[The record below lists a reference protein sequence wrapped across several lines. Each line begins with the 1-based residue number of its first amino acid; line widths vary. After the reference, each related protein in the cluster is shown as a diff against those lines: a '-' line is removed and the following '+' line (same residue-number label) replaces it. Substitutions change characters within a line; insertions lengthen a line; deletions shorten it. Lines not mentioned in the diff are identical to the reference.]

1 MRRFILNSSLLLG
14 LLCNYQ
20 PAAAQKAAAL
30 KPPISFGDVSAA
42 DFGPNPTP
50 VAADS
55 AAEAEVLCDYGQSRI
70 VGATEK
76 FQVVFDRTTR
86 IHILRKAGYEWATVR
101 VPLYVD
107 DDQREKLSNLKGFT
121 YNMVGGKVEKTKLD
135 PSSGVF
141 SEKIDKNHV
150 LYSFTLPNVK
160 EGSVVEFTYTIT
172 SDFLFNLQDWQFQ
185 HSIPTRWSEYRV
197 TLPSFFRY
205 KEITH
210 GYLPFAA
217 SDQAW
222 VPYSTGYHQNQQTG
236 YGSVN
241 TGPTQTTSISTQA
254 LAQRWVLQNAPAF
267 REEPFMAAAQDYMR
281 SVHFELAG
289 SDFTGHDF
297 HDLSNTWEKIGAA
310 LLADER
316 FGVVLNQNS
325 PLATE
330 AKALRTRLP
339 DARAR
344 AEAVLRLVQQHV
356 KYNGQERLY
365 TSQPTRKTYEQH
377 QGNSADV
384 NLLLLQTLRAAELSA
399 NPVLLSTR
407 THGRIV
413 TDMPLLSQFNY
424 TIAHV
429 VLPDG
434 ELLLD
439 ATEPLL
445 PMEMLPE
452 RCLNEQGR
460 LLTTTGAWVPL
471 TSKRNYLEYTK
482 ADFKLDDTGT
492 LRGTMRQ
499 GYSGY
504 AGLAARQQ
512 VFSQGESSYKT
523 RLGRRWTDWQLTTP
537 PTLLELE
544 DPSKAFAVDL
554 AMTLPGPETPANT
567 LYLPLMQAV
576 GLNNNPFRHADRF
589 FPVDFS
595 TTRELTQVVS
605 LALPARYTVQEK
617 PADLQLALPGN
628 AGKFL
633 YHVAQ
638 PTPDRLEITSRL
650 QLTKTSYSPAE
661 YAALREFYSRAIA
674 KHAEMLVLQRQ

>member
-1 MRRFILNSSLLLG
+1 MCRFILSSGLLLG
-14 LLCNYQ
+14 LLCGYR

-50 VAADS
+50 IAADS

-86 IHILRKAGYEWATVR
+86 IQILRKAGYDWATVR
-101 VPLYVD
+101 VPLYVH

-135 PSSGVF
+135 PGSGVF

-160 EGSVVEFTYTIT
+160 EGSVVEFTYTVT

-222 VPYSTGYHQNQQTG
+222 VPYSTGYREEQRSS
-236 YGSVN
+236 YGSIA
-241 TGPTQTTSISTQA
+241 TGPTQSASISAQA
-254 LAQRWVLQNAPAF
+254 LAQRWVLQNVPAF
-267 REEPFMAAAQDYMR
+267 REEPFMAAAQDYVR

-297 HDLSNTWEKIGAA
+297 HDVSNTWEKIGSA
-310 LLADER
+310 LLADEQ
-316 FGVVLNQNS
+316 FGVVLEQTS
-325 PLATE
+325 PLAAE
-330 AKALRTRLP
+330 AKLLRTRLP

-344 AEAVLRLVQQHV
+344 AEAVLQLVQQHV

-384 NLLLLQTLRAAELSA
+384 NLLLLQTLRAADVPAKPL
-399 NPVLLSTR
+399 LLSTR
-407 THGRIV
+407 SHGRIV

-429 VLPDG
+429 ALPNG

-445 PMEMLPE
+445 PAGMLPE

-460 LLTTTGAWVPL
+460 LLNTPGAWVPL
-471 TSKRNYLEYTK
+471 KSDRNYLEYTK

-504 AGLAARQQ
+504 AGLAMRRQ
-512 VFSQGESSYKT
+512 VLGEGEAAYKT
-523 RLGRRWTDWQLTTP
+523 QLSRRWADWQLTSP
-537 PTLLELE
+537 PTLLELQ
-544 DPSKAFAVDL
+544 DPSKAFAVEL
-554 AMTLPGPETPANT
+554 ALTLPGPETPAAL

-576 GLNNNPFRHADRF
+576 GLNSNPFRHADRF

-595 TTRELTQVVS
+595 TTRELTQVVT
-605 LALPARYTVQEK
+605 LALPAHYTVQEK
-617 PADLQLALPGN
+617 PANLQLVLPGN

-633 YHVAQ
+633 YHVSQ
-638 PTPDRLEITSRL
+638 TTPDRLEITSRL
-650 QLTKTSYSPAE
+650 QLTKTTYSPTE
-661 YAALREFYSRAIA
+661 YAALREFYSRAVA